1 MKKNWLRKKKI
12 MKKIIN
18 KNIENKEKI
27 IIFLG
32 NKKSGK
38 TTIIFLLIYYLINKN
53 KLILL
58 INSDKKIAKKYF
70 NNYKS
75 SYKNKYKEIKIK
87 KNFYILNE
95 IREKKSNK
103 KNIDFNKKYNKK
115 YDYILVDT
123 KNRNDFYKYNK
134 LIKNNDKII
143 LILEGKTLGI
153 KEIKDFIEKQEENLI
168 NKDAGLHIIANKY
181 YFNSINFQIL
191 KNIFKCPKKIHII
204 YKRNLYKNILQ
215 KFINNKE
222 IQLNKKIQKI
232 LSEIIK

>member
-1 MKKNWLRKKKI
+1 

-18 KNIENKEKI
+18 KNIKNKEKI

-58 INSDKKIAKKYF
+58 INSDKKITKKYF
-70 NNYKS
+70 NNCKS
-75 SYKNKYKEIKIK
+75 SYKNKYKEIKIR
-87 KNFYILNE
+87 KNFYILND
-95 IREKKSNK
+95 IREKENNK

-123 KNRNDFYKYNK
+123 KNKNDFYKYNK

-143 LILEGKTLGI
+143 LILE
-153 KEIKDFIEKQEENLI
+153 
-168 NKDAGLHIIANKY
+168 
-181 YFNSINFQIL
+181 
-191 KNIFKCPKKIHII
+191 
-204 YKRNLYKNILQ
+204 
-215 KFINNKE
+215 
-222 IQLNKKIQKI
+222 
-232 LSEIIK
+232 

>member
-1 MKKNWLRKKKI
+1 

-18 KNIENKEKI
+18 KNIKNKEKI

-70 NNYKS
+70 NNCKS
-75 SYKNKYKEIKIK
+75 SYKNKYKETKIR
-87 KNFYILNE
+87 KNFYILND
-95 IREKKSNK
+95 IREKENNK

-123 KNRNDFYKYNK
+123 KNKNDFYKYNK
-134 LIKNNDKII
+134 FIKNNDKII
-143 LILEGKTLGI
+143 LILEEKILGI
-153 KEIKDFIEKQEENLI
+153 KEIKDFIEKQEENLT
-168 NKDAGLHIIANKY
+168 NKGVSLHIIANKY